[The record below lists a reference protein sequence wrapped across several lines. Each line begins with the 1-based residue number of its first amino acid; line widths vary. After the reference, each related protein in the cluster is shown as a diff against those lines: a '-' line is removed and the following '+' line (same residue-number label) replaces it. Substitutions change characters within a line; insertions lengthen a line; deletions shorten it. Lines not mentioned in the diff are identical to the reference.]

1 MRALCTLLL
10 LFCLSATG
18 FAQRDPEQTKRELE
32 SLAWQ
37 KGPGGGKIAGKAEIG
52 IAENHVFL
60 DEKNTRRFLELTG
73 NPPRD
78 GHYVYAPAS
87 LMWFAVFSYSDTGYI
102 KDDEKIEP
110 DALMKSLKDS
120 DGPSNDER
128 KKLGM
133 SPIFTDGW
141 QVPPHYDPET
151 KRLEWGVRL
160 KAGSGEPIVNY
171 TARLLGRSGVINAVL
186 VSDPESLA
194 QDMAEFKTSLQ
205 KFSYVSGEKYS
216 EFKQGDRVAEFGLAA
231 LILGGAAAVATKKG
245 LWGAIVAFLAAFW
258 KVIAGV
264 AVAAIAALGSFLKR
278 KKQ

>member
-1 MRALCTLLL
+1 MRAASTLLL
-10 LFCLSATG
+10 LLCLSLPS

-37 KGPGGGKIAGKAEIG
+37 KGPTSGAIAGKAQIAV
-52 IAENHVFL
+52 AENHVFL
-60 DEKNTRRFLELTG
+60 DDKNTRRFLELTG

-78 GHYVYAPAS
+78 GHYIYAPAS
-87 LMWFAVFSYSDTGYI
+87 LAWFAVFSYSDTGYV

-110 DALMKSLKDS
+110 DALLKSLKES

-141 QVPPHYDPET
+141 QVAPHYDLES

-160 KAGSGEPIVNY
+160 KTGNGEPIVNY
-171 TARLLGRSGVINAVL
+171 TARLLGRSGVMNAVL
-186 VSDPESLA
+186 VSDPDSLA

-205 KFSYVSGEKYS
+205 RFEYVSGEKYS

-264 AVAAIAALGSFLKR
+264 VLAGVAALGSIFKR